1 MHGIE
6 AVIGRGTPMEITWW
20 QMSLRAVIVFIYG
33 VLLVRIAGKRAFGR
47 QSALDIVVTVLIGA
61 NLSRALTGGSPFFPT
76 LAATTALVLLYWIG
90 IQLAQRSDAVGL
102 VLKGRQTV
110 LVRDGR
116 VDPLA
121 MRKAAVSHLD
131 LDEAVRSARQP
142 GLDAVTLAT
151 LERNGHISVV
161 PKRGNASYTS
171 DNS

>member
-1 MHGIE
+1 MHGID
-6 AVIGRGTPMEITWW
+6 AVIGHGAPMEITWW
-20 QMSLRAVIVFIYG
+20 QMSIRAVIVFLYG

-76 LAATTALVLLYWIG
+76 LAATAALVLLYWIS
-90 IQLAQRSDAVGL
+90 IQFAQRSDVVGF
-102 VLKGRQTV
+102 VLKGREIV

-116 VDPLA
+116 ADPVA

-131 LDEAVRSARQP
+131 LGEAVRSARQP

-151 LERNGHISVV
+151 LERSGQISVV
-161 PKRGNASYTS
+161 PKKG
-171 DNS
+171 